1 MDCSLQPTNVRWQDK
16 EDGCMKHLPSAL
28 FRLNKEPLF
37 CRPPFYQLETENA
50 TKDAINTTAECLQ
63 AAKPTLGNPQ

>member
-1 MDCSLQPTNVRWQDK
+1 
-16 EDGCMKHLPSAL
+16 MKHLPSAL